1 MDTKTYNGKIYS
13 IRSHQTDLIY
23 IGSTTEKRLS
33 ARLSKHRAN
42 YKAYLKDNYRYISS
56 FEILKYIDAYIE
68 LIEEVE
74 KKITKDEL
82 RQLEGQHIRQNNCVN
97 KIITGRTKQEYRETN
112 KDKIIE
118 QKKEYYETNKGK
130 IQERH
135 KEYYENNK
143 DKILEQN
150 KEYYEGNKDKINEH
164 NKEYY
169 EGNKE
174 KIKEQHAQ
182 KYICVCGKS
191 LTNGN
196 KARHD
201 KICKAIK

>member
-42 YKAYLKDNYRYISS
+42 FKAYLKDKYHYVSS

-118 QKKEYYETNKGK
+118 QKKEYYEINKDK
-130 IQERH
+130 LSD
-135 KEYYENNK
+135 KKKVNYEINK
-143 DKILEQN
+143 DKITEKRKVYLKINKDKMLEQQ
-150 KEYYEGNKDKINEH
+150 KVYWEINKDKIPKH
-164 NKEYY
+164 
-169 EGNKE
+169 
-174 KIKEQHAQ
+174 
-182 KYICVCGKS
+182 KYLCVCGKI
-191 LTNGN
+191 LTIKN

-201 KICKAIK
+201 EICKAIK